1 MNDER
6 RILKAPL
13 ITEKS
18 TLLREGGNLY
28 CFEVAARATKIDVR
42 RAVERLFGVKVES
55 VRTMRVSGKTKRRG
69 RLVGKTPDWRKAYV
83 RLKEGEKPIEWFEG
97 S

>member
-1 MNDER
+1 M
-6 RILKAPL
+6 

-28 CFEVAARATKIDVR
+28 CFRVATKATKIDVR

-55 VRTMRVSGKTKRRG
+55 VRTINMAGKTKRRG
-69 RLVGKTPDWRKAYV
+69 RLVGKRADWRKAYV

-97 S
+97 G

>member
-1 MNDER
+1 MNDDR

-28 CFEVAARATKIDVR
+28 CFEVASGATKVDVR

-55 VRTMRVSGKTKRRG
+55 VRTIRVAGKTKRRG

-97 S
+97 N